1 MSIGRV
7 VVIAQPANL
16 GDVVACLPMAGAIK
30 QASPQTQVLLL
41 GRRYVQPLAEACT
54 HLDGFIDSADLDRLP
69 AKLQAA
75 QADVF
80 LNPYLDDALGLAAKA
95 AGVRIRVGNLR
106 RRRSL
111 RWATR
116 YIVQSSQGGRRHQ
129 AVLNYGH
136 LHPLG
141 LREVPSLATLG
152 SMSGLS
158 RIAALPAALKSLLD
172 PARFNL
178 VLHAK
183 SNGNGREWPP
193 SAFARLLALL
203 PVTAFNLLLTGSAAE
218 LLTLQAECP
227 ALLDHPGLHNLMGR
241 MSLSE
246 FISLLAACNGVVA
259 NGTGP
264 LHIAAALGQRVLGLF
279 PGRARSNTTAWA
291 PLGARAETLSA
302 RDACAPGRGR
312 CPRDYRGEPCEC
324 MALIRP
330 EAVASRVLGWAA
342 A

>member
-30 QASPQTQVLLL
+30 QASPTTRVLLL
-41 GRRYVQPLAEACT
+41 ARRYARPLAEACM

-69 AKLQAA
+69 AELQVA

-95 AGVRIRVGNLR
+95 AGIRIRVGNLR
-106 RRRSL
+106 RSRTL
-111 RWATR
+111 RWANR
-116 YIVQSSQGGRRHQ
+116 YIVQGSRGGRRHQ
-129 AVLNYGH
+129 AVLNYAY
-136 LHPLG
+136 LRALG
-141 LREVPSLATLG
+141 LREIPSLEALG
-152 SMSGLS
+152 TMSGLS
-158 RIAALPAALKSLLD
+158 RIAALPEALHGVLD

-183 SNGNGREWPP
+183 SNGNGREWSPA
-193 SAFARLLALL
+193 AFARLAALL
-203 PVTAFNLLLTGSAAE
+203 PGAAFNILLTGSAAE
-218 LLTLQAECP
+218 HAALQSECP
-227 ALLDHPGLHNLMGR
+227 ALLVHPGIHNLMGR

-246 FISLLAACNGVVA
+246 FISLLAACDGVVA

-264 LHIAAALGQRVLGLF
+264 LHIAAAIGQRALGLF
-279 PGRARSNTTAWA
+279 PGRERSNTASWA
-291 PLGARAETLSA
+291 PLGPRAEAISA
-302 RDACAPGRGR
+302 RDACLPGPGR
-312 CPRDYRGEPCEC
+312 CPRDYRGEACEC

-330 EAVASRVLGWAA
+330 EAVASRVQAWAA

>member
-1 MSIGRV
+1 MTLGRV

-30 QASPQTQVLLL
+30 QASPDTRVLLL
-41 GRRYVQPLAEACT
+41 ARRYVQPLAEACT
-54 HLDGFIDSADLDRLP
+54 HLDGFIDCADAEHLP
-69 AKLQAA
+69 ARLQAA

-80 LNPYLDDALGLAAKA
+80 LNPYLDDALGLAARTA
-95 AGVRIRVGNLR
+95 RIRVRVGNLR

-111 RWATR
+111 RWANR
-116 YIVQSSQGGRRHQ
+116 YIVQGSRGGQRHQ
-129 AVLNYGH
+129 AELNYGH
-136 LHPLG
+136 LRPLG
-141 LREVPSLATLG
+141 LRRLPTLAGLAEL
-152 SMSGLS
+152 SGLS
-158 RIAALPAALKSLLD
+158 RIAALPAALKSVLD

-183 SNGNGREWPP
+183 SNGNGREWSPA
-193 SAFARLLALL
+193 AFARVAALL
-203 PVTAFNLLLTGSAAE
+203 PATAFNLLLTGSATE
-218 LLTLQAECP
+218 LLALQTECP

-279 PGRARSNTTAWA
+279 PGRARSNTASWA

-302 RDACAPGRGR
+302 RDACAPGPGR
-312 CPRDYRGEPCEC
+312 CPRDYRGEACEC

-330 EAVASRVLGWAA
+330 EDVAQRVLGWAA